1 MGLIQRYLQSSGS
14 SGGNPYDFAKNP
26 YGSGIAVYNQTKI
39 GSDGHSI
46 NGAVPDSL
54 KPESGSY
61 ASNILTENPML
72 AYNAMQL
79 TGWSY
84 DSYPQQ

>member
-1 MGLIQRYLQSSGS
+1 MNQTGS
-14 SGGNPYDFAKNP
+14 SAYDYQKNP
-26 YGSGIAVYNQTKI
+26 YGSGIAVYNQQKLA
-39 GSDGHSI
+39 SDGQTI

-61 ASNILTENPML
+61 ASSLLTENPL
-72 AYNAMQL
+72 IAYNAMQL

-84 DSYPQQ
+84 DYPNQPATAEESKS

>member
-1 MGLIQRYLQSSGS
+1 MF
-14 SGGNPYDFAKNP
+14 DFSKNP
-26 YGSGIAVYNQTKI
+26 YGSGIAVYNQNK
-39 GSDGHSI
+39 SDGQSI

-54 KPESGSY
+54 KPESGSF
-61 ASNILTENPML
+61 ASNILTENPGL

-84 DSYPQQ
+84 DQYTSTPATKTEGKCGPAQVRAGR